1 MPDCIRFRFQSLS
14 NFGFLIYEDINYL
27 QSGFIWARHIGF
39 GLKSQWFLISWGYLL
54 SATDGVS
61 SSMIRHLRNTEHG
74 LSFCYLACKLAS
86 SWNSNWWLLVSR
98 YYYMECVPFVWPR
111 RPSRGCRFL
120 VLLHVT
126 LSVLVIQC
134 VLRLLLGCQGFQSAR
149 SQLTRLPRL
158 WLVGCLDRDH
168 SPLMVVFWG
177 AEGGWG
183 GHSCVILQSK
193 VSCISVY
200 LQASL
205 CPLYWN
211 NEKSCCFPSIANRN
225 KHI

>member
-1 MPDCIRFRFQSLS
+1 MAYWFWLEVTVVSHFLRVFTVSYRW
-14 NFGFLIYEDINYL
+14 GF
-27 QSGFIWARHIGF
+27 FIDDTPSEKHSTWSE
-39 GLKSQWFLISWGYLL
+39 L
-54 SATDGVS
+54 
-61 SSMIRHLRNTEHG
+61 
-74 LSFCYLACKLAS
+74 CYLACKLAS
-86 SWNSNWWLLVSR
+86 PWNSNWWLLR
-98 YYYMECVPFVWPR
+98 YYYMECVSFVWPR

-126 LSVLVIQC
+126 LLVLVIQC

-149 SQLTRLPRL
+149 SQLTRLPHL